1 MGFRLE
7 HWHQES
13 APALMRRLAL
23 TMLAAQL
30 IYQLLARAQDPRVA
44 PLLRKVATLGGWL
57 GRKRDRMGPI
67 VLMRG
72 MLLLLGMLSALETY
86 GPAELQRLV
95 REFATTFGLV

>member
-1 MGFRLE
+1 MD
-7 HWHQES
+7 QSSQIS
-13 APALMRRLAL
+13 AARYTGGASVNSFTPVSNLL
-23 TMLAAQL
+23 T
-30 IYQLLARAQDPRVA
+30 DSE
-44 PLLRKVATLGGWL
+44 VATLGGWL